1 MLFAIDTNPLIDWAE
16 GYGDTPDCFNLIKQR
31 IPGVSIIVPPTVLH
45 ELGHFAKTNAK
56 NLGSYAIKALEL
68 IQNEGMISDFDALLN
83 EMETNVFGFRMEF
96 NKQNTIKIGFSF
108 FI

>member
-1 MLFAIDTNPLIDWAE
+1 M
-16 GYGDTPDCFNLIKQR
+16 
-31 IPGVSIIVPPTVLH
+31 TV
-45 ELGHFAKTNAK
+45 F
-56 NLGSYAIKALEL
+56 KALEL